1 MVEFLKDD
9 IKWRLL
15 DYEGMCKE
23 VEHWESGLDNRYEHR
38 IIKSVM
44 QGMMDLMHDYLD
56 YMED

>member
-23 VEHWESGLDNRYEHR
+23 VERWESDLDNRYEHR

-44 QGMMDLMHDYLD
+44 QGMMDLIHDYLD
-56 YMED
+56 YVED

>member
-1 MVEFLKDD
+1 MVDFLDNST
-9 IKWRLL
+9 KWYLL

-23 VEHWESGLDNRYEHR
+23 VERWESDLDNRYEHR

-56 YMED
+56 YVED